1 MKECSIHTAHSL
13 KSDKSHDNT
22 DGTHLSLSMLSG
34 KINMIEGFFV
44 IILIK
49 FVH

>member
-1 MKECSIHTAHSL
+1 MNTAHSL

-22 DGTHLSLSMLSG
+22 DGTQLSLSMLSG

-49 FVH
+49 CAH